1 MTAVTLS
8 ELSADA
14 DLAQSADLENIMA
27 VPKIGTCA
35 TLAPTD
41 RVSAGESRIVRR
53 CVPRFAIDAAGQR
66 YTLGLQNSAHGQG

>member
-1 MTAVTLS
+1 MMTAIPLS

-27 VPKIGTCA
+27 APKIGTWA

-41 RVSAGESRIVRR
+41 RLSAGESRLVRR
-53 CVPRFAIDAAGQR
+53 CVPRFAIDAGAQK
-66 YTLGLQNSAHGQG
+66 YKLGLHN

>member
-1 MTAVTLS
+1 MTAIPLS

-27 VPKIGTCA
+27 APKIGTSA

-41 RVSAGESRIVRR
+41 RLSAGESRLVRR
-53 CVPRFAIDAAGQR
+53 CVPRFAIDAGAQK
-66 YTLGLQNSAHGQG
+66 YNLGLHN